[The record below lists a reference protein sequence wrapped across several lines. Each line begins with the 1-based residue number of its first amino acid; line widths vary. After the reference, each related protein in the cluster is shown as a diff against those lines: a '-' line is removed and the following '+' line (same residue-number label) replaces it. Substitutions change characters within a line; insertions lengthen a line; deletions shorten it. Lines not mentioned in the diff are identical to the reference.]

1 MGMLAQG
8 SLSALTGKAVEAV
21 PMLTSGLTALRSMEA
36 ILHLRWY
43 ILSLARAYRELG
55 LFDSAWRC
63 VSEAITTVD
72 TTKER
77 WLEAEVYRTG
87 GEIARNRPSKIVQR
101 QRRISSVRSR
111 SHVNS
116 KQSPGNYAPQ

>member
-1 MGMLAQG
+1 M
-8 SLSALTGKAVEAV
+8 ALTGKAAEAV
-21 PMLTSGLTALRSMEA
+21 PMLTSGLTALRSMGA
-36 ILHLRWY
+36 ILHLPWY

-63 VSEAITTVD
+63 IGEAITTVD

-87 GEIARNRPSKIVQR
+87 GEIALKIAR
-101 QRRISSVRSR
+101 AR
-111 SHVNS
+111 
-116 KQSPGNYAPQ
+116 